1 MPPPTVVTAPQ
12 LGRLIG
18 LPDTPVLIDVR
29 IDDDFNVDPR
39 ILPCAIRRDF
49 RQVASW
55 APDVAGRHVAVVCQH
70 GLKLSHGVAAW
81 LRHAGGD
88 AESLEGGFEAW
99 RDAGLPLIR
108 PDNMPPRDTQ
118 GRTVWVTRARPKVDR
133 IACPWLRGHKALSGA
148 LSAITAAVV
157 GVILNLAVWFALH
170 TWFRDT
176 HPERTMGIGLAA
188 PVLSSLDPR
197 AVALSAAA
205 LLAVFRFKVGMIT
218 TLLACAGAG
227 AFLHLAGIV

>member
-88 AESLEGGFEAW
+88 AESLEGGFEA
-99 RDAGLPLIR
+99 
-108 PDNMPPRDTQ
+108 
-118 GRTVWVTRARPKVDR
+118 
-133 IACPWLRGHKALSGA
+133 
-148 LSAITAAVV
+148 
-157 GVILNLAVWFALH
+157 
-170 TWFRDT
+170 
-176 HPERTMGIGLAA
+176 
-188 PVLSSLDPR
+188 
-197 AVALSAAA
+197 
-205 LLAVFRFKVGMIT
+205 
-218 TLLACAGAG
+218 
-227 AFLHLAGIV
+227 